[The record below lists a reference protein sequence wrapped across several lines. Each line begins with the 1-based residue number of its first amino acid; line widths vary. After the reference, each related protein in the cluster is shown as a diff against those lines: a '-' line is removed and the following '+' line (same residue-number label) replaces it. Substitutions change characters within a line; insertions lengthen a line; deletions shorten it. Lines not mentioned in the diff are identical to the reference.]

1 MDKMKNSGMSETM
14 QTLTRKSA
22 CVMLSLL
29 LLLSAVL
36 PVKAAAET
44 ASAKVVRVGS
54 FEDTFNYVNEKGAR
68 KGYGYELL
76 ETLSGYTGWQFEY
89 VTCDWSDCFE
99 KLKNGEVDIIGGIS
113 YTEDRTQEMLFSD
126 ESMGVEKYY
135 LYADLSRADISASD
149 FKTLNGKK
157 IGVLMGTEPEVMLAE
172 WEEKYGL
179 KTEHVNI
186 SNNEDVKQKL
196 ANHEIDCFV
205 SLEESFWAER
215 GISTITRVG
224 ESGIYY
230 AINKNRPDIKEE
242 LDDAMRALDEA
253 VPFYTADLY
262 KRYFSMDYTPI
273 LTGEEKAWL
282 RKHGAIRMGFLA
294 SDSGVSTYDPAT
306 GEFTGVITDYIQFAA
321 DCLGNQELEFQL
333 VGYDSKEAELDAL
346 KSGEIDMIFHC
357 DQNPNL
363 AEEYHFACT
372 NTTWTSNLMAVTN
385 KQHFNENNVN
395 RIVVPQN
402 KLSLK
407 KYLAFYYPQWEIVD
421 CDTQEDAARL
431 VKDGQ
436 ADCFVT
442 GISSENKYS
451 KKYSFYSVPLVNPVR
466 SCFAVNSGNRSLLSI
481 LNKTIKAMPVNM
493 LAGALA
499 MYKSSARKV
508 TLSDFIRD
516 NFFKVMLISSIA
528 VAVVL
533 LTILMLLQK
542 ARKAEAA
549 ARKAASDTQELN
561 AKLQVAVEKAESAN
575 RAKSTFLSNMSHD
588 IRTPMNAIIGFTT
601 LALSNIDDT
610 DRVKDYLGKT
620 LASSNHLLSLIND
633 VLDMSRIESGK
644 IHLEE
649 VEVNLSDVLHDL
661 KTIVSGQ
668 IYAKQLELYMDAMD
682 VTDEDVYCDKTR
694 LNQILLNLLSNA
706 IKFTPAGGTVSVR
719 VRQLAGKVRG
729 CGQYEFRI
737 KDNGIGMSQEFA
749 QKIFEPFERERT
761 STVSRIQG
769 TGLGMAITKNIVD
782 MMGGTI
788 EVQTA
793 QGKGTEFTVC
803 VPMRAQ
809 TEQRPV
815 EKITELEGLKA
826 LVVDDDF
833 NTCDSVTKM
842 LVKVGMRAE
851 WTLSGKEAVLRAR
864 QSIEMSDVYHAYII
878 DWRLPDM
885 NGIEVTRQIRSLH
898 DDTPI
903 IILTA
908 YDWSDIEVEAKAA
921 GVTAFCAKPMFM
933 SDLRETLMS
942 ALGQKPADAVQ
953 RLLPEKNAD
962 FKGKHILLVED
973 NELNREIAQ
982 EILREYGFL
991 VDSAENGAVAVEKVS
1006 TTAPGSYDLVLM
1018 DVQMPIMDGYTAT
1031 RKIRARRPKPLKSL
1045 RRHHG
1050 AGGRLGTQRRR
1061 VGHHPPLQTL
1071 RKAQLQPCGGRRQ
1084 PHEAHEHCHEAAV
1097 LSAVPAG
1104 LY

>member
-14 QTLTRKSA
+14 QTLMRKSV

-44 ASAKVVRVGS
+44 APVKVVRVGS

-99 KLKNGEVDIIGGIS
+99 KLKNGEIDIIGGIS

-126 ESMGVEKYY
+126 EPMGVEKYY

-294 SDSGVSTYDPAT
+294 SDSGVSTFDPAT

-321 DCLGNQELEFQL
+321 DCLGNQKLEFQL

-395 RIVVPQN
+395 RIAVPQN

-508 TLSDFIRD
+508 TLSDFIKD

-953 RLLPEKNAD
+953 GLLPEKNAD

-982 EILREYGFL
+982 EILQEYGFL

-1006 TTAPGSYDLVLM
+1006 TAAPGSYDLVLM

-1031 RKIRARRPKPLKSL
+1031 RKIRALDDPARAKLPILAMTANAFDEDRRNALESGMNGFLSKPIVIGDLVQELHKIL
-1045 RRHHG
+1045 
-1050 AGGRLGTQRRR
+1050 
-1061 VGHHPPLQTL
+1061 
-1071 RKAQLQPCGGRRQ
+1071 
-1084 PHEAHEHCHEAAV
+1084 
-1097 LSAVPAG
+1097 
-1104 LY
+1104 

>member
-1 MDKMKNSGMSETM
+1 M

-76 ETLSGYTGWQFEY
+76 ETLSGYAGWQFEY

-99 KLKNGEVDIIGGIS
+99 KLKNGEIDIIGGIS

-126 ESMGVEKYY
+126 EPMGVEKYY

-294 SDSGVSTYDPAT
+294 SDSGVSTFDPAT

-395 RIVVPQN
+395 RIAVPQN

-481 LNKTIKAMPVNM
+481 LNKTIKAMPANM
-493 LAGALA
+493 LTSSLA
-499 MYKSSARKV
+499 MHKSSARKV
-508 TLSDFIRD
+508 TLSDFIKD

-668 IYAKQLELYMDAMD
+668 IYAKQLELYMDVMD

-761 STVSRIQG
+761 STVSGIQG

-1006 TTAPGSYDLVLM
+1006 TAAPGSYDLVLM

-1031 RKIRARRPKPLKSL
+1031 RKIRALDDPARAKLPILAMTANAFDEDRRNALESGMNGFLSKPIVIDDLV
-1045 RRHHG
+1045 
-1050 AGGRLGTQRRR
+1050 QE
-1061 VGHHPPLQTL
+1061 L
-1071 RKAQLQPCGGRRQ
+1071 RKIL
-1084 PHEAHEHCHEAAV
+1084 
-1097 LSAVPAG
+1097 
-1104 LY
+1104 

>member
-1 MDKMKNSGMSETM
+1 MGKMKNFGTSETM
-14 QTLTRKSA
+14 QTLMRKSVCA
-22 CVMLSLL
+22 LLSLL
-29 LLLSAVL
+29 LLLSVVL

-44 ASAKVVRVGS
+44 APVKVVRVGS

-76 ETLSGYTGWQFEY
+76 QTLSGYTGWQFEY

-99 KLKNGEVDIIGGIS
+99 KLENGEIDIMGAIS
-113 YTEDRTQEMLFSD
+113 YTEDRAEKMLFSD
-126 ESMGVEKYY
+126 EPMGEEKYY

-149 FKTLNGKK
+149 YKTLNGKK
-157 IGVLMGTEPEVMLAE
+157 VGVLMGTEPEVMLTE

-179 KTEHVNI
+179 KTEHVNV
-186 SNNEDVKQKL
+186 SNNEDAKQKL

-205 SLEESFWAER
+205 SLEESFWADL

-224 ESGIYY
+224 KSGIYY
-230 AINKNRPDIKEE
+230 AINKNRPDLKEE

-294 SDSGVSTYDPAT
+294 SDSGVSTFDPAT

-346 KSGEIDMIFHC
+346 KSGEIDMIFHF
-357 DQNPNL
+357 DQSPNL

-395 RIVVPQN
+395 RIAVPQN

-421 CDTQEDAARL
+421 CDTQEDAVKL

-451 KKYSFYSVPLVNPVR
+451 EKYSFYSVPLLNPVK

-508 TLSDFIRD
+508 TLSDFIKD

-575 RAKSTFLSNMSHD
+575 HAKSTFLFNMSHD
-588 IRTPMNAIIGFTT
+588 IRTPMNAIIGY
-601 LALSNIDDT
+601 AD
-610 DRVKDYLGKT
+610 
-620 LASSNHLLSLIND
+620 LASRHLDDPAKLKNYMENIQVCGQNLLMLLNN
-633 VLDMSRIESGK
+633 VLDLARIENDKTEMEYS
-644 IHLEE
+644 
-649 VEVNLSDVLHDL
+649 VSDIEKDFRNCVAMFRNQADS
-661 KTIVSGQ
+661 KGQ
-668 IYAKQLELYMDAMD
+668 TLTVTTQLQYPYIYADIPHLTEIC
-682 VTDEDVYCDKTR
+682 T
-694 LNQILLNLLSNA
+694 NLVSNA
-706 IKFTPAGGTVSVR
+706 VKYTGAGGTIRCNVT
-719 VRQLAGKVRG
+719 QKPGKKEDWCDTV
-729 CGQYEFRI
+729 I
-737 KDNGIGMSQEFA
+737 TVADNGIGMSQEF
-749 QKIFEPFERERT
+749 QKHIFEPFERERT
-761 STVSRIQG
+761 STVSKVEGSGIG
-769 TGLGMAITKNIVD
+769 MGIVKKLVGL
-782 MMGGTI
+782 MGGTV
-788 EVQTA
+788 EVESRIGVGST
-793 QGKGTEFTVC
+793 FTVTIPCRIASEDETQAKRETNPSDQKCLCGTRILLTEDNDLNAEIAVELLQEEGCTVDRAKDGVEC
-803 VPMRAQ
+803 VDMLEKAANGTYQ
-809 TEQRPV
+809 LILMDIQMPV
-815 EKITELEGLKA
+815 
-826 LVVDDDF
+826 
-833 NTCDSVTKM
+833 
-842 LVKVGMRAE
+842 
-851 WTLSGKEAVLRAR
+851 
-864 QSIEMSDVYHAYII
+864 
-878 DWRLPDM
+878 M
-885 NGIEVTRQIRSLH
+885 NG
-898 DDTPI
+898 
-903 IILTA
+903 
-908 YDWSDIEVEAKAA
+908 YDAA
-921 GVTAFCAKPMFM
+921 
-933 SDLRETLMS
+933 
-942 ALGQKPADAVQ
+942 
-953 RLLPEKNAD
+953 
-962 FKGKHILLVED
+962 
-973 NELNREIAQ
+973 
-982 EILREYGFL
+982 
-991 VDSAENGAVAVEKVS
+991 
-1006 TTAPGSYDLVLM
+1006 
-1018 DVQMPIMDGYTAT
+1018 
-1031 RKIRARRPKPLKSL
+1031 RKIRGLDDPQKANIPIIAMTANAFTEDRQVALDAGMNDHIAKPINMNVL
-1045 RRHHG
+1045 
-1050 AGGRLGTQRRR
+1050 
-1061 VGHHPPLQTL
+1061 VPTL
-1071 RKAQLQPCGGRRQ
+1071 RKYL
-1084 PHEAHEHCHEAAV
+1084 
-1097 LSAVPAG
+1097 
-1104 LY
+1104 

>member
-1 MDKMKNSGMSETM
+1 M

-99 KLKNGEVDIIGGIS
+99 KLKNGEIDIIGGIS

-126 ESMGVEKYY
+126 EPMGVEKYY

-179 KTEHVNI
+179 RTEHVNI

-294 SDSGVSTYDPAT
+294 SDSGVSTFDPAT

-395 RIVVPQN
+395 RIAVPQN

-451 KKYSFYSVPLVNPVR
+451 KKYSFYSVPLLNPVK

-508 TLSDFIRD
+508 TLSDFIKD
-516 NFFKVMLISSIA
+516 NFFMALLVSSIA
-528 VAVVL
+528 VAAIL
-533 LTILMLLQK
+533 LTILKLLRK

-601 LALSNIDDT
+601 LAISNIDDKN
-610 DRVKDYLGKT
+610 RVKDYLSKT

-719 VRQLAGKVRG
+719 VRQLVGKVRG

-1006 TTAPGSYDLVLM
+1006 TAAPGSYDLVLM

-1031 RKIRARRPKPLKSL
+1031 RKIRALDDPARAKLPILAMTANAFDEDRRNALESGMNGFLSKPIVIDDLV
-1045 RRHHG
+1045 
-1050 AGGRLGTQRRR
+1050 QE
-1061 VGHHPPLQTL
+1061 L
-1071 RKAQLQPCGGRRQ
+1071 RKIL
-1084 PHEAHEHCHEAAV
+1084 
-1097 LSAVPAG
+1097 
-1104 LY
+1104 

>member
-99 KLKNGEVDIIGGIS
+99 KLKNGEIDIIGGIS

-126 ESMGVEKYY
+126 EPMGVEKYY

-294 SDSGVSTYDPAT
+294 SDSGVSTFDPAT

-395 RIVVPQN
+395 RIAVPQN

-508 TLSDFIRD
+508 TLSDFIKD

-661 KTIVSGQ
+661 KTIVSGK
-668 IYAKQLELYMDAMD
+668 IYAKQLELYMDATD

-719 VRQLAGKVRG
+719 VRQLAGKVHG

-737 KDNGIGMSQEFA
+737 KDNGIGMSPEFA

-761 STVSRIQG
+761 STVSGIQG

-953 RLLPEKNAD
+953 GLLPEKNAD

-1006 TTAPGSYDLVLM
+1006 TAAPGSYDLVLM

-1031 RKIRARRPKPLKSL
+1031 RKIRALDDPARAKLPILAMTANAFDEDRRNALESGMNGFLSKPIVIDDLVQELHKIL
-1045 RRHHG
+1045 
-1050 AGGRLGTQRRR
+1050 
-1061 VGHHPPLQTL
+1061 
-1071 RKAQLQPCGGRRQ
+1071 
-1084 PHEAHEHCHEAAV
+1084 
-1097 LSAVPAG
+1097 
-1104 LY
+1104 

>member
-99 KLKNGEVDIIGGIS
+99 KLKNGEIDIIGGIS

-126 ESMGVEKYY
+126 EPMGVEKYY

-294 SDSGVSTYDPAT
+294 SDSGVSTFDPAT

-395 RIVVPQN
+395 RIAVPQN

-508 TLSDFIRD
+508 TLSDFIKD

-668 IYAKQLELYMDAMD
+668 IYAKQLKLYMDAMD

-761 STVSRIQG
+761 STVSGIQG

-864 QSIEMSDVYHAYII
+864 QSIEMSDAYHTYII

-1006 TTAPGSYDLVLM
+1006 TAAPGSYDLVLM

-1031 RKIRARRPKPLKSL
+1031 RKIRALDDPARAKLPILAMTANAFDEDRRNALESGMNGFLSKPIVIDDLV
-1045 RRHHG
+1045 
-1050 AGGRLGTQRRR
+1050 QE
-1061 VGHHPPLQTL
+1061 L
-1071 RKAQLQPCGGRRQ
+1071 RKIL
-1084 PHEAHEHCHEAAV
+1084 
-1097 LSAVPAG
+1097 
-1104 LY
+1104 

>member
-1 MDKMKNSGMSETM
+1 M

-99 KLKNGEVDIIGGIS
+99 KLKNGEIDIIGGIS

-126 ESMGVEKYY
+126 EPMGVEKYY
-135 LYADLSRADISASD
+135 LYADLARADISASD

-157 IGVLMGTEPEVMLAE
+157 IGVLMGTEPEVMLTE

-179 KTEHVNI
+179 ETEHVNI
-186 SNNEDVKQKL
+186 SNNDDVKQKL

-282 RKHGAIRMGFLA
+282 KEHGAIKMGFLT
-294 SDSGVSTYDPAT
+294 SDSGVSTFDPAT

-346 KSGEIDMIFHC
+346 KSGEIDMIFHF
-357 DQNPNL
+357 DQSPNL

-395 RIVVPQN
+395 RIAVPQN

-421 CDTQEDAARL
+421 CDTQEDAAKL

-436 ADCFVT
+436 VDCFVT

-451 KKYSFYSVPLVNPVR
+451 KKYSFYSVPLLNPVK

-508 TLSDFIRD
+508 TLSDFIKD

-668 IYAKQLELYMDAMD
+668 IYAKQLELYMDVMD

-864 QSIEMSDVYHAYII
+864 QALEMSDVYHAYII

-942 ALGQKPADAVQ
+942 ALGQKSADAVQ
-953 RLLPEKNAD
+953 GLLPEKNAD

-1006 TTAPGSYDLVLM
+1006 TAAPGSYDLVLM

-1031 RKIRARRPKPLKSL
+1031 RKIRALDDPARAKLPILAMTANAFDEDRRNALESGMNGFLSKPIVIDDLMQELHKIL
-1045 RRHHG
+1045 
-1050 AGGRLGTQRRR
+1050 
-1061 VGHHPPLQTL
+1061 
-1071 RKAQLQPCGGRRQ
+1071 
-1084 PHEAHEHCHEAAV
+1084 
-1097 LSAVPAG
+1097 
-1104 LY
+1104 

>member
-1 MDKMKNSGMSETM
+1 M

-99 KLKNGEVDIIGGIS
+99 KLKNGEIDIIGGIS

-126 ESMGVEKYY
+126 EPMGVEKYY

-157 IGVLMGTEPEVMLAE
+157 IGVLMGTEPEVMLTE

-179 KTEHVNI
+179 ETEHVNI

-294 SDSGVSTYDPAT
+294 SDSGVSTFDPAT

-395 RIVVPQN
+395 RIAVPQN

-508 TLSDFIRD
+508 TLSDFIKD

-561 AKLQVAVEKAESAN
+561 AKLQVAVEKAETAN

-761 STVSRIQG
+761 STVSGIQG

-921 GVTAFCAKPMFM
+921 GVTAFCSKPMFM

-1006 TTAPGSYDLVLM
+1006 TAAPGSYDLVLM

-1031 RKIRARRPKPLKSL
+1031 RKIRALDDPARAKLPILAMTANAFDEDRRNALESGMNGFLSKPIVIDDLV
-1045 RRHHG
+1045 
-1050 AGGRLGTQRRR
+1050 QE
-1061 VGHHPPLQTL
+1061 L
-1071 RKAQLQPCGGRRQ
+1071 RKIL
-1084 PHEAHEHCHEAAV
+1084 
-1097 LSAVPAG
+1097 
-1104 LY
+1104 

>member
-1 MDKMKNSGMSETM
+1 M

-99 KLKNGEVDIIGGIS
+99 KLKNGEIDIIGGIS

-126 ESMGVEKYY
+126 EPMGVEKYY
-135 LYADLSRADISASD
+135 LYADLARADISASD

-294 SDSGVSTYDPAT
+294 SDSGVSTFDPAT

-395 RIVVPQN
+395 RIAVPQN

-508 TLSDFIRD
+508 TLSDFIKD

-668 IYAKQLELYMDAMD
+668 IYAKQLELYMDVMD

-864 QSIEMSDVYHAYII
+864 QALEMSDVYHAYII

-942 ALGQKPADAVQ
+942 ALGQKSADAVQ
-953 RLLPEKNAD
+953 GLLPEKNAD

-1006 TTAPGSYDLVLM
+1006 TAAPGSYDLVLM

-1031 RKIRARRPKPLKSL
+1031 RKIRALDDPALGKLPIIAMTANAFDEDRRNALESGMNGFLSKPIVIDDLVQELHKIL
-1045 RRHHG
+1045 
-1050 AGGRLGTQRRR
+1050 
-1061 VGHHPPLQTL
+1061 
-1071 RKAQLQPCGGRRQ
+1071 
-1084 PHEAHEHCHEAAV
+1084 
-1097 LSAVPAG
+1097 
-1104 LY
+1104 

>member
-99 KLKNGEVDIIGGIS
+99 KLKNGEIDIIGGIS

-126 ESMGVEKYY
+126 EPMGVEKYY

-294 SDSGVSTYDPAT
+294 SDSGVSTFDPAT

-395 RIVVPQN
+395 RIAVPQN

-508 TLSDFIRD
+508 TLSDFIKD

-719 VRQLAGKVRG
+719 VRQLAGKVHG

-749 QKIFEPFERERT
+749 KKIFEPFERERT

-809 TEQRPV
+809 TEQRLV

-921 GVTAFCAKPMFM
+921 GVTAFCSKPMFM

-982 EILREYGFL
+982 EILQEYGFL

-1006 TTAPGSYDLVLM
+1006 TAAPGSYDLVLM

-1031 RKIRARRPKPLKSL
+1031 RKIRALDDPARAKLPILAMTANAFDEDRRNALESGMNGFLSKPIVIGDLVQELHKIL
-1045 RRHHG
+1045 
-1050 AGGRLGTQRRR
+1050 
-1061 VGHHPPLQTL
+1061 
-1071 RKAQLQPCGGRRQ
+1071 
-1084 PHEAHEHCHEAAV
+1084 
-1097 LSAVPAG
+1097 
-1104 LY
+1104 

>member
-1 MDKMKNSGMSETM
+1 M
-14 QTLTRKSA
+14 QTLTRKSVCA
-22 CVMLSLL
+22 VLSLL

-44 ASAKVVRVGS
+44 APVKVVRVGS

-99 KLKNGEVDIIGGIS
+99 KLKNGEIDIIGGIS

-126 ESMGVEKYY
+126 EPMGVEKYY

-294 SDSGVSTYDPAT
+294 SDSGVSTFDPAT

-395 RIVVPQN
+395 RIAVPQN

-421 CDTQEDAARL
+421 CDTQEDAAKL

-436 ADCFVT
+436 VDCFVT

-451 KKYSFYSVPLVNPVR
+451 KKYSFYSVPLLNPVK

-508 TLSDFIRD
+508 TLSDFIKD

-668 IYAKQLELYMDAMD
+668 IYAKQLELYMDVMD

-908 YDWSDIEVEAKAA
+908 YDWSDIEVEAKVA
-921 GVTAFCAKPMFM
+921 GVTAFCSKPMFM

-942 ALGQKPADAVQ
+942 ALGQKSADAVQ
-953 RLLPEKNAD
+953 GLLPEKNAD

-1006 TTAPGSYDLVLM
+1006 TAAPGSYDLVLM

-1031 RKIRARRPKPLKSL
+1031 RKIRALDDPARAKLPIIAMTANAFDEDRRNALESGMNGFLSKPIVIDDLVQELHKIL
-1045 RRHHG
+1045 
-1050 AGGRLGTQRRR
+1050 
-1061 VGHHPPLQTL
+1061 
-1071 RKAQLQPCGGRRQ
+1071 
-1084 PHEAHEHCHEAAV
+1084 
-1097 LSAVPAG
+1097 
-1104 LY
+1104 

>member
-29 LLLSAVL
+29 LLLSAML

-44 ASAKVVRVGS
+44 APAKVVRVGS

-99 KLKNGEVDIIGGIS
+99 KLKNGEIDIIGGIS

-126 ESMGVEKYY
+126 EPMGVEKYY
-135 LYADLSRADISASD
+135 LYADLARADISASD

-294 SDSGVSTYDPAT
+294 SDSGVSTFDPAT

-395 RIVVPQN
+395 RIAVPQN

-508 TLSDFIRD
+508 TLSDFIKD

-668 IYAKQLELYMDAMD
+668 IYAKQLELYMDVMD

-719 VRQLAGKVRG
+719 VRQLAGKVHG

-793 QGKGTEFTVC
+793 QGKGSEFIIR
-803 VPMRAQ
+803 VPLRVQA
-809 TEQRPV
+809 EHRPV

-885 NGIEVTRQIRSLH
+885 NGIEVTRQIRSLN

-921 GVTAFCAKPMFM
+921 GVTAFCEKPLFL
-933 SDLRETLMS
+933 SELRRVLAEPYG
-942 ALGQKPADAVQ
+942 AEPACKPAQPAAAE
-953 RLLPEKNAD
+953 L
-962 FKGKHILLVED
+962 KGKNLLLVED
-973 NELNREIAQ
+973 NALNRELAL
-982 EILREYGFL
+982 EILKEAGFV
-991 VDSAENGAVAVEKVS
+991 VDTAEDGEIAVQKMKQA
-1006 TTAPGSYDLVLM
+1006 APGQYDLILM
-1018 DVQMPIMDGYTAT
+1018 DIQMPKMNGYEATRQIRALPDAAKADIPIFAMTANAFEEDRQNALKAGMDGHIA
-1031 RKIRARRPKPLKSL
+1031 KPLDIPHLLQVLADVLKS
-1045 RRHHG
+1045 
-1050 AGGRLGTQRRR
+1050 
-1061 VGHHPPLQTL
+1061 
-1071 RKAQLQPCGGRRQ
+1071 
-1084 PHEAHEHCHEAAV
+1084 
-1097 LSAVPAG
+1097 
-1104 LY
+1104 

>member
-1 MDKMKNSGMSETM
+1 
-14 QTLTRKSA
+14 
-22 CVMLSLL
+22 
-29 LLLSAVL
+29 
-36 PVKAAAET
+36 
-44 ASAKVVRVGS
+44 
-54 FEDTFNYVNEKGAR
+54 
-68 KGYGYELL
+68 
-76 ETLSGYTGWQFEY
+76 
-89 VTCDWSDCFE
+89 
-99 KLKNGEVDIIGGIS
+99 
-113 YTEDRTQEMLFSD
+113 
-126 ESMGVEKYY
+126 
-135 LYADLSRADISASD
+135 
-149 FKTLNGKK
+149 
-157 IGVLMGTEPEVMLAE
+157 MLAE

-294 SDSGVSTYDPAT
+294 SDSGVSTFDPAT

-395 RIVVPQN
+395 RIAVPQN

-508 TLSDFIRD
+508 TLSDFIKD

-668 IYAKQLELYMDAMD
+668 IYAKQLEFYMDAMD

-719 VRQLAGKVRG
+719 VRQLAGKVHG

-737 KDNGIGMSQEFA
+737 KDNGIGMSPEFA

-761 STVSRIQG
+761 STVSGIQG

-864 QSIEMSDVYHAYII
+864 QSIEMSDAYHAYII

-921 GVTAFCAKPMFM
+921 GVTAFCAKPMFL

-942 ALGQKPADAVQ
+942 ALGQKPTDAVQ
-953 RLLPEKNAD
+953 GLLPEKNAD

-1006 TTAPGSYDLVLM
+1006 TAAPGSYDLVLM

-1031 RKIRARRPKPLKSL
+1031 RKIRALDDPARAKLPILAMTANAFDEDRRNALESGMNGFLSKPIVIDDLV
-1045 RRHHG
+1045 
-1050 AGGRLGTQRRR
+1050 QE
-1061 VGHHPPLQTL
+1061 L
-1071 RKAQLQPCGGRRQ
+1071 RKIL
-1084 PHEAHEHCHEAAV
+1084 
-1097 LSAVPAG
+1097 
-1104 LY
+1104 

>member
-99 KLKNGEVDIIGGIS
+99 KLKNGEIDIIGGIS

-126 ESMGVEKYY
+126 EPMGVEKYY

-157 IGVLMGTEPEVMLAE
+157 IGVLMGTEPEVMLTE

-230 AINKNRPDIKEE
+230 AINKNRPDLKEE
-242 LDDAMRALDEA
+242 LDNAMRALDEA
-253 VPFYTADLY
+253 APFYTADLY

-273 LTGEEKAWL
+273 LTGEEMAWL
-282 RKHGAIRMGFLA
+282 KEHGAIKMGFLT
-294 SDSGVSTYDPAT
+294 SDSGVSTFDPAT

-346 KSGEIDMIFHC
+346 KSGEIDMIFHF
-357 DQNPNL
+357 DQSPNL

-395 RIVVPQN
+395 RIAVPQN

-421 CDTQEDAARL
+421 CDTQEDAAKL

-442 GISSENKYS
+442 WISSENKYS
-451 KKYSFYSVPLVNPVR
+451 KKYSFYSVPLLNPVK

-508 TLSDFIRD
+508 TLSDFIKD
-516 NFFKVMLISSIA
+516 NFFMALLVSSIA
-528 VAVVL
+528 VAAIL
-533 LTILMLLQK
+533 LTILKLLRK

-549 ARKAASDTQELN
+549 ARKAANDTQELN

-610 DRVKDYLGKT
+610 ERVKDYLGKT

-719 VRQLAGKVRG
+719 VRQLAGKVHG

-953 RLLPEKNAD
+953 GLLPEKNAD

-1006 TTAPGSYDLVLM
+1006 TAAPGSYDLVLM

-1031 RKIRARRPKPLKSL
+1031 RKIRALDDPARAKLPILAMTANAFDEDRRNALESGMNGFLSKPIVIDDLMQELHKIL
-1045 RRHHG
+1045 
-1050 AGGRLGTQRRR
+1050 
-1061 VGHHPPLQTL
+1061 
-1071 RKAQLQPCGGRRQ
+1071 
-1084 PHEAHEHCHEAAV
+1084 
-1097 LSAVPAG
+1097 
-1104 LY
+1104 

>member
-76 ETLSGYTGWQFEY
+76 ETLSGYAGWQFEY

-99 KLKNGEVDIIGGIS
+99 KLKNGEIDIIGGIS

-126 ESMGVEKYY
+126 EPMGVEKYY

-294 SDSGVSTYDPAT
+294 SDSGVSTFDPAT

-395 RIVVPQN
+395 RIAVPQN

-421 CDTQEDAARL
+421 CDTQEDAAKL

-508 TLSDFIRD
+508 TLSDFIKD

-561 AKLQVAVEKAESAN
+561 AKLQVAVEKAETAN

-788 EVQTA
+788 KVQTA
-793 QGKGTEFTVC
+793 QGKGSEFIIR
-803 VPMRAQ
+803 VPLRVQA
-809 TEQRPV
+809 EHRPV
-815 EKITELEGLKA
+815 EKIAELEGLKA

-982 EILREYGFL
+982 EILQEYGFL
-991 VDSAENGAVAVEKVS
+991 VDSAENGAVAVE
-1006 TTAPGSYDLVLM
+1006 
-1018 DVQMPIMDGYTAT
+1018 
-1031 RKIRARRPKPLKSL
+1031 R
-1045 RRHHG
+1045 
-1050 AGGRLGTQRRR
+1050 
-1061 VGHHPPLQTL
+1061 
-1071 RKAQLQPCGGRRQ
+1071 
-1084 PHEAHEHCHEAAV
+1084 
-1097 LSAVPAG
+1097 
-1104 LY
+1104 